1 MKWRRFGEQDS
12 DGRLWLPVT
21 QEPLLS
27 MPSAQWSEKKQDS
40 GIRELEKRKFF
51 PLMILEV

>member
-51 PLMILEV
+51 PLMILEF